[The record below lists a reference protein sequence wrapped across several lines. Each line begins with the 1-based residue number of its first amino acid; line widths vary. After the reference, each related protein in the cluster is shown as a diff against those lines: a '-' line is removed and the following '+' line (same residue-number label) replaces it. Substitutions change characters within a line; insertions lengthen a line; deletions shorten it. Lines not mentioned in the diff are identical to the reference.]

1 MRSELPE
8 FFHEGLSA
16 AGPVSADMSR
26 LHLDSVAWTARQHPL
41 AASWVRSQEPVLQVI
56 RDAAA
61 RSHWYLP
68 IIASKSNSGSV
79 DTVMWRTE
87 FHGDMNEV
95 FKILQMAAM
104 LRLGEQQVQAAWTEL
119 RALLRLSRHL
129 QSESDVGFLTGLA
142 MESVASAR
150 CLELLSLPNLS
161 EADIDGFLADLQAL
175 PAPGDPLLHA
185 EQYSRPV
192 MFELLEFLRR
202 DERQRL
208 AVLTDP
214 LADNEADRRLEQVLR
229 KHSDIDWTA
238 VKRRVSEEYD
248 RWQQRF
254 QSGDFP
260 QAVQS
265 MREAVDQ
272 WEHLLSASKSAL
284 ETGKSTSR
292 ETVAEYVTFR
302 MLVMGPAEIQYLQRF
317 SLGTRIQRSLMLTSC
332 WLRKYQLRT
341 GDWPE
346 TPGAVEQ
353 LFGCR
358 LPADPMHGGA
368 LGYRRVG
375 SAIRLYSVG
384 KNGSD
389 DGGERNSDDVVHRQP
404 FMSVRAARL
413 PLAP

>member
-1 MRSELPE
+1 MRVCLQRDPSVPTSPDCISTPLR
-8 FFHEGLSA
+8 GL
-16 AGPVSADMSR
+16 PVSIRWQLRGCDRRSLSCR
-26 LHLDSVAWTARQHPL
+26 LFGT
-41 AASWVRSQEPVLQVI
+41 LQ
-56 RDAAA
+56 A

-68 IIASKSNSGSV
+68 IIASKGDSGSV
-79 DTVMWRTE
+79 DTVMWRSE
-87 FHGDMNEV
+87 FHGNIMEV
-95 FKILQMAAM
+95 FEILRMAAM
-104 LRLGEQQVQAAWTEL
+104 LRLGEQQVRAAWTEL

-129 QSESDVGFLTGLA
+129 QSESDVGFVAGLA

-150 CLELLSLPNLS
+150 WLELLSLPNLS
-161 EADIDGFLADLQAL
+161 EADIDGVLADLQAL

-208 AVLTDP
+208 LVLTDP
-214 LADNEADRRLEQVLR
+214 LADNEAERRLEQILR

-238 VKRRVSEEYD
+238 VERRVSKEYD

-254 QSGDFP
+254 QSGDLP

-272 WEHLLSASKSAL
+272 WEHLLSAAKSAL

-317 SLGTRIQRSLMLTSC
+317 ALGTRIQRSLLLTSC

-358 LPADPMHGGA
+358 LPADPMHGAA